1 MKTRSDIISITMTPT
16 RPAWITILAAAIL
29 FVMTLWSLWMFGA
42 VVALAPLAL
51 TLAFGYDLTHHAK
64 SRQVQCGYCGGCI
77 YDLAGQNQLLN
88 DQHSLF
94 KGFSSIIYCYG
105 NTQRTPR
112 RAAPK
117 A

>member
-1 MKTRSDIISITMTPT
+1 MKTRSDIISITMKPT

-64 SRQVQCGYCGGCI
+64 SRQVQILSRFIVCVT
-77 YDLAGQNQLLN
+77 LAVVIVAGVYMISQGKT
-88 DQHSLF
+88 SF
-94 KGFSSIIYCYG
+94 
-105 NTQRTPR
+105 
-112 RAAPK
+112 
-117 A
+117 